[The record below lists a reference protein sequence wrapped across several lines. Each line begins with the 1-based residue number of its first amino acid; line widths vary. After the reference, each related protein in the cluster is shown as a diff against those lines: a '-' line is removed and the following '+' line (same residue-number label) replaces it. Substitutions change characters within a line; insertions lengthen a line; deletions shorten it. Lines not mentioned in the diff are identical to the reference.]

1 MLCVCCWNKCI
12 DVDRRL
18 SKGNIFAF
26 GVFIVII
33 TTLLSMV
40 LPKSTRIFVIF
51 IFLIIACKR
60 AMHINYSTSIVL
72 VIISQGITWIGEFS
86 FAIFISLFYHGDIQ
100 ELVRQP
106 WIYLLLNFYVTFI
119 LFVSLKL
126 KIPQYLFEKIKSY
139 KSKTSVIYSIIVI
152 FLIILSTIESYMKLT
167 ITTML
172 IINVSMAIV
181 LIFII
186 FMAGKTKANYD
197 KISKKYQTSVSSL
210 KEFEI
215 VIDKFGMIT
224 HENKNEFQ
232 TIRNMLKAG
241 EDVSYV
247 VPYIDK
253 LIDNNIKDNV
263 KIMKQTSKIPNGGL
277 RTIIYSKL
285 CRMDSLKIKYKLRI
299 SKDVHTTDLI
309 NIDEEL
315 TLKICKILGV
325 FLDNAID
332 AVENLNNKQ
341 IIIEIYIMDEFLCID
356 ITNNFEGDL
365 DLNKICVL
373 KYTTK
378 GEGHGYGLPLVNQ
391 ILNGESDNLLNEK
404 SINGD
409 TFTQTLKIK
418 M

>member
-12 DVDRRL
+12 DADRRL
-18 SKGNIFAF
+18 SKENIFVF

-86 FAIFISLFYHGDIQ
+86 FVIFISLFYHGDIQ

-119 LFVSLKL
+119 LFISLKL

-186 FMAGKTKANYD
+186 FMAGKNKANYD

-215 VIDKFGMIT
+215 VI
-224 HENKNEFQ
+224 EFQ

-241 EDVSYV
+241 EDVLDV
-247 VPYIDK
+247 VTYIDK
-253 LIDNNIKDNV
+253 LIDNKIKDND
-263 KIMKQTSKIPNGGL
+263 KIMKQASKIPNGGL
-277 RTIIYSKL
+277 RAIIYSKL

-299 SKDVHTTDLI
+299 SKDVHTTDLL

-356 ITNNFEGDL
+356 ITNNFEGEL

-378 GEGHGYGLPLVNQ
+378 GEGHGYGIPLVDQ